1 MDSTS
6 LNSLRVNI
14 DLAFRSISDITN
26 LDIAPD
32 SFENLVLQESIFW
45 SNQLTIWIEYIRKDP
60 AAICPDLVRKI
71 DSFSIGLQF
80 TDDFT
85 ITKLNKEWRQKPIS
99 TDVLSFPVFDSS
111 LVQPGNNHAELGDI
125 VVSIPT
131 AQKQALEQKHKLSI
145 ELRWLVSHGLL
156 HLLGWDHSDER
167 TLEDML
173 KYQEQLLGISV
184 NLSSEGIEAVQIL

>member
-45 SNQLTIWIEYIRKDP
+45 SNQLTIWIEYIRQDL

-80 TDDFT
+80 TDDFS